1 MNSVGC
7 GKKHSLPDFRYCY
20 WTCLEVLNKTT
31 KHLSQ
36 DMQFLGQD
44 LSPGSPKQ
52 KAVTLSNRFAMFGN
66 KHSDTAINKW
76 KVKQW
81 STVEESK
88 HKIRETSRKVRKKWQ
103 RKKGKKNQSD
113 GGRTDPCSDLQEP
126 EAVTAG
132 HMTICPRP
140 LCYELF
146 TAFSTTCV
154 TSHVAR
160 QLIRHLS
167 IAKITANNFR
177 KSKDFLQTLRR
188 HYAMSLRHISYQ
200 Q

>member
-88 HKIRETSRKVRKKWQ
+88 HKIRETSRKVRKKSGKE
-103 RKKGKKNQSD
+103 RKEKKSEWWGKNWPMFRPS
-113 GGRTDPCSDLQEP
+113 RTGSCHSGSHDNLPPSPVLWIIHGVLDDTCDVTCSQATYQASVDCKDYRQQFQKIE
-126 EAVTAG
+126 G
-132 HMTICPRP
+132 FSSN
-140 LCYELF
+140 F
-146 TAFSTTCV
+146 T
-154 TSHVAR
+154 
-160 QLIRHLS
+160 
-167 IAKITANNFR
+167 
-177 KSKDFLQTLRR
+177 
-188 HYAMSLRHISYQ
+188 
-200 Q
+200 